1 MPPTT
6 PTRACPN
13 ASMTPMVRTSAGLPP
28 SSRTIDSRRARR
40 SAPIRAAAAHSTTSG
55 AMSTAPANIASN
67 T

>member
-1 MPPTT
+1 
-6 PTRACPN
+6 
-13 ASMTPMVRTSAGLPP
+13 MTPMVRTSAGLPP